1 MYKVYYMNAYL
12 FTTTSRDEA
21 VEKILN
27 RVELGGGR
35 TAYEDYEILDGS
47 DFL

>member
-1 MYKVYYMNAYL
+1 MYKVYYLNRYI
-12 FTTTSRDEA
+12 FSTDSRDDA
-21 VEKILN
+21 IEKIWN

-35 TAYEDYEILDGS
+35 TSFEDYEILDGS

>member
-1 MYKVYYMNAYL
+1 MYKVYYMNRYI
-12 FTTTSRDEA
+12 FSTTSRDDA

-47 DFL
+47 DSL

>member
-1 MYKVYYMNAYL
+1 MYKVYYLNVYV
-12 FTTTSRDEA
+12 FSTRTRDEA

-47 DFL
+47 DSL